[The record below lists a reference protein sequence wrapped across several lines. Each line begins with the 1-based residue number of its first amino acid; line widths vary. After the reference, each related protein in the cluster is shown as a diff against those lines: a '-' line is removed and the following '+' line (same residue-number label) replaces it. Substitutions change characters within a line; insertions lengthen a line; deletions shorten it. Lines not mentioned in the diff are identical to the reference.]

1 MQFSPQNAPQCLT
14 KWYDLI
20 CTLMIAVQHNVQIQ
34 KQWHCTKRWNHCNAS
49 QHCGEFWQGSHCEFK
64 QTRPGNL
71 CGDNQ
76 GIFLYWNNLIHGL
89 KLLWSLQLQ
98 KWLTFVVLRPKKID
112 IDCKTAKSS
121 LCKWKIRLFFLTH
134 NSNLFPLYLVHEASI
149 IHYIV
154 AIILSKMSAR
164 SSMCGTQLCIGRNGV
179 RGLRIQ

>member
-1 MQFSPQNAPQCLT
+1 MTTKESEGYFFHQCCKKVATNTVIVAWLAGYIIQLLLFDSHSSLVYFRGIKMQFSPQNAPQCLT

-20 CTLMIAVQHNVQIQ
+20 CTLMIAVQRNVQIQ
-34 KQWHCTKRWNHCNAS
+34 KQWHCTERWNHCNAS

-98 KWLTFVVLRPKKID
+98 KWLTFVVLQPKKNQCWLQK
-112 IDCKTAKSS
+112 CKKFT
-121 LCKWKIRLFFLTH
+121 L
-134 NSNLFPLYLVHEASI
+134 
-149 IHYIV
+149 
-154 AIILSKMSAR
+154 
-164 SSMCGTQLCIGRNGV
+164 
-179 RGLRIQ
+179 